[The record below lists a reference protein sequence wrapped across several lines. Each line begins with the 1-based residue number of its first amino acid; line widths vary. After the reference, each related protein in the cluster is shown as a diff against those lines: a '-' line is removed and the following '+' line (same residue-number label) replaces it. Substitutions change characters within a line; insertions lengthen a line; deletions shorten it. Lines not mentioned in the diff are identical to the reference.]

1 MMMCDSVLIVSL
13 AIVVIATDWSS
24 QSFAD
29 RRMTMRLLAMKMS
42 GVASI
47 DSTMLASTGPC
58 RSGGRSWRSL
68 ARPSRTKPNSPACAR

>member
-1 MMMCDSVLIVSL
+1 MMTCDSVLIVRR
-13 AIVVIATDWSS
+13 AIVVIATDCSS

-29 RRMTMRLLAMKMS
+29 RRITMRLLYMKMS

-58 RSGGRSWRSL
+58 SAGGSSWRSL
-68 ARPSRTKPNSPACAR
+68 ARPSSTKPNSPACAR